1 MTISIGTYRVLAQVT
16 GEVARQSAAVFLRPG
31 AAHHSTPHCA
41 FLLFQ
46 LLVLRLLIL
55 CRRFSA
61 IGRPRKAHDPCHKLR
76 NLPVTAAAADIISRP
91 TRRQRPRHHALRRF
105 AACQCGDPTPYPPS
119 PRHLNSIKFEWIDY

>member
-1 MTISIGTYRVLAQVT
+1 M
-16 GEVARQSAAVFLRPG
+16 
-31 AAHHSTPHCA
+31 HSTPHCA

-105 AACQCGDPTPYPPS
+105 AACERRARGARQRSSARSALPS
-119 PRHLNSIKFEWIDY
+119 TSSRSSATLRS